1 MKAALA
7 QSSVEEIIGVCR
19 SGKIKDNMHDL
30 VETAGYKDR
39 VKWMK
44 GDISTLI
51 TRSGSATDSKAEVE
65 EWEGMV
71 DESTGVISCVGMF
84 ALSNDT
90 MRQMNGDANKA
101 LVETVKRAG
110 AEHMVFISAY
120 EVEDKLPFP
129 LIPGYF
135 QGKRMAERAVKE
147 EFGSKGAILQPGMV
161 YGTRVQGG
169 TNIPL
174 GMIGKPLEALFRA
187 PLLNQLQHTIPFIGK
202 LAFSPPVSV
211 SDVAAA
217 AVRAA
222 TGNLAAPNPE
232 GVTVLDIEAIT
243 AEGSNK

>member
-129 LIPGYF
+129 LIL
-135 QGKRMAERAVKE
+135 AISKE
-147 EFGSKGAILQPGMV
+147 SAWLREQS
-161 YGTRVQGG
+161 R
-169 TNIPL
+169 
-174 GMIGKPLEALFRA
+174 R
-187 PLLNQLQHTIPFIGK
+187 
-202 LAFSPPVSV
+202 
-211 SDVAAA
+211 
-217 AVRAA
+217 
-222 TGNLAAPNPE
+222 NLAARARSCSRVWSMGRE
-232 GVTVLDIEAIT
+232 
-243 AEGSNK
+243 